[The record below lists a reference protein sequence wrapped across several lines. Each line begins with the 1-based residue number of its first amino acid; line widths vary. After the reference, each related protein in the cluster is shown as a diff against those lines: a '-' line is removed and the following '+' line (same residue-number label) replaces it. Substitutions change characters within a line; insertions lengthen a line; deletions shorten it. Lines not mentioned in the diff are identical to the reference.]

1 MEESGFQDPW
11 LAAAVVAQALE
22 ELGIRY
28 VIVGSLASG
37 IVGEPRYTAD
47 VDMVVELRE
56 SQVDP
61 LIEKLTPR
69 FYVPSELL
77 HRAARRQTSANLIDN
92 DTGLKV
98 DIFVAGGTALDPDT
112 LNRRMA
118 TTSEG
123 VAAPLYVQSAEDVIL
138 HKLRWYRRGGE
149 VSDRQWRDVLG
160 VIRLQGNRLD
170 RAYLAYGADTLGVT
184 DLLDRVLA
192 QQ

>member
-1 MEESGFQDPW
+1 MEESGFPDPW
-11 LAAAVVAQALE
+11 LAAAVVAHALD

-28 VIVGSLASG
+28 VIGGSLASG

-69 FYVPSELL
+69 FYVPSGLL
-77 HRAARRQTSANLIDN
+77 RRAARQQTSANLIDN

-98 DIFVAGGTALDPDT
+98 DLFVAGGTALDPDT
-112 LNRRMA
+112 LNRRVA

-160 VIRLQGNRLD
+160 VIRLQGHRLD
-170 RAYLAYGADTLGVT
+170 RAYLAYGADKLGVT
-184 DLLDRVLA
+184 DLLARVLA